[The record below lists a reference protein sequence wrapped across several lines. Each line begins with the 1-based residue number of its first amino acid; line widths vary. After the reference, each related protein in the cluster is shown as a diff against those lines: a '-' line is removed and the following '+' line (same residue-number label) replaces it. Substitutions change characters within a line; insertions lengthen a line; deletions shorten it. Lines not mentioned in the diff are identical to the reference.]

1 MAGEESEGLTTVLAM
16 PPKYRSPGTAG
27 LAPADHA
34 RLGKRRAAN
43 PGLPKGMAAAFGMAS
58 ITIWHNPKCGTSRGA
73 LALLQE
79 RGHAVNV
86 VEYLKTPPNAATL
99 ARVAAAVGGAKAL
112 LRTRGTD
119 AEARGLPEADDETI
133 LAAMLADPILIN
145 RPVVIGPKGT
155 MLARPAERAGD
166 AA

>member
-1 MAGEESEGLTTVLAM
+1 MAI
-16 PPKYRSPGTAG
+16 
-27 LAPADHA
+27 
-34 RLGKRRAAN
+34 
-43 PGLPKGMAAAFGMAS
+43 

-79 RGHAVNV
+79 QGHDVRV
-86 VEYLKTPPNAATL
+86 IEYLKTPPDAATL
-99 ARVAAAVGGAKAL
+99 AGVAAAVGGAKAL

-119 AEARGLPEADDETI
+119 AEERGLPQADDATI

-145 RPVVIGPKGT
+145 RPVVIGPGGT
-155 MLARPAERAGD
+155 LLARPAERALD